1 MTILQTVT
9 EQSSVPFIIILG
21 AIVLD
26 LALFIAII
34 NFAKEGSAIIA
45 MIYAIFAIAI
55 TFGIIILLFVPN
67 YETTKYQVILN
78 DDYPAIE
85 LLEKYDIIERAGN
98 TYWIQE
104 RIDIDTE
111 S

>member
-9 EQSSVPFIIILG
+9 EQSNVPFIIILG

-34 NFAKEGSAIIA
+34 NFAKEGSAILAI
-45 MIYAIFAIAI
+45 IYAIFAIAI
-55 TFGIIILLFVPN
+55 TFGIIILLFVPT
-67 YETTKYQVILN
+67 YETIKYQVILD
-78 DDYPAIE
+78 DDYPAVE
-85 LLEKYDIIERAGN
+85 FFEKYDMIERAGD
-98 TYWIQE
+98 TYWVQE
-104 RIDIDTE
+104 RTDIDTK